1 MACVCVRSCA
11 CKINKVVCKSASGPT
26 YLRSTLY
33 FFGTAF
39 FVFGCVDEIARNNSN
54 ACLLVCQEVFRVVGH
69 VLLVDQMELPRAS
82 LNTFQTMYKVYPD
95 GKQCKLTYKFCVN
108 FCVTSV
114 A

>member
-1 MACVCVRSCA
+1 MD
-11 CKINKVVCKSASGPT
+11 KVVCKSASGPT
-26 YLRSTLY
+26 YLRSTLC

-39 FVFGCVDEIARNNSN
+39 FVFGCIDEIARNNSN

-82 LNTFQTMYKVYPD
+82 LNTFQNNVQGVSGWQAMQID
-95 GKQCKLTYKFCVN
+95 KQICVN

>member
-1 MACVCVRSCA
+1 MD
-11 CKINKVVCKSASGPT
+11 KVVWKPASGPT
-26 YLRSTLY
+26 YLQSTFC

-39 FVFGCVDEIARNNSN
+39 FVFVCNDKIARNNSN
-54 ACLLVCQEVFRVVGH
+54 ACLLVGQEVFRVVGH